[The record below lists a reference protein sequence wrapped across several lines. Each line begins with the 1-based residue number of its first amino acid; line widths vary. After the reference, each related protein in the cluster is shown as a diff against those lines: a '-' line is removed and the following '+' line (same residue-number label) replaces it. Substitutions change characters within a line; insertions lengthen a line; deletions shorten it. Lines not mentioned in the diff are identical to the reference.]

1 MLHKDLQIKL
11 PTYYSKAQQRTRNST
26 FVIGWW
32 LVAYVAIII
41 LHRVM
46 CLYVYVLSYIK
57 TNAIVL

>member
-32 LVAYVAIII
+32 LVAYLCGDDYFASGDVP
-41 LHRVM
+41 V
-46 CLYVYVLSYIK
+46 CLCPFLY
-57 TNAIVL
+57 